1 MNFKKFVRLKGWL
14 CLTLVLCVFLSGIP
28 LSNQVALAAPAT
40 PTGLTAI
47 PFKLKDAPDANHVNL
62 KWNVISN
69 AESYKL
75 FRSDALNGAYTLIY
89 QGIAPE
95 HQDIGLSVGAT
106 YYYKV
111 AAADSVSESASSEA
125 VSATTFAVP
134 INLRTWDNTQP
145 NSSTIFV
152 KLKVGAIYYRYQYV
166 HDANGFLEIRAH
178 TSPDGENWTFKQVVL
193 DRNSDPDLA
202 SCKLESVN
210 FVYNESTGKIVM
222 IAHYENKFDYSLARI
237 ATASGLPGETMTFY
251 DSYRP
256 LGNESR
262 DIGIFKD
269 ADGAVYLISTA
280 NGNLDTYL
288 YKMSPDYL
296 TVDSLTTIIYTNQR
310 RELPSMVK
318 KDGYYY
324 LFTSGQSGWY
334 PTKGQYSSAT
344 SLSGPWSELRNI
356 GNSST
361 FSAQSGGVEVLK
373 GTDTTSYYIRHFRY
387 QRPSNEPSE
396 LRLPLA
402 FNNGYASYEYFE
414 KMLFN
419 PWTGV
424 SVPEQDG
431 KLLSEGKP
439 ATAQDQSS
447 TTSAGDVVDGNYFT
461 NWSSATDSW
470 PKWWTV
476 DLGLTYDLSNIQLS
490 WELIKGSEGY
500 YKYKIETS
508 QDGVNYTLA
517 LDRTNNTRY
526 GFTTDKLTGKAR
538 YVRVQLTGVVVR
550 NATKYYPRIYEVK
563 VFGSVTKTETTAPT
577 APSNLTATTISG
589 DQINLNWTASTD
601 NTGVAG
607 YRIYRDGVFVGFS
620 SSTSYSDTG
629 LSGNKTYSYTV
640 RAYDASEN
648 VSASSNTATETT
660 LVNLALNK
668 AVTYSSQ
675 QAGNEASRVV
685 DGNGT
690 TRWSAETYPQ
700 WVQVDL
706 SQIYSINRIDLAPYM
721 NRAYQYKIEAST
733 DGVSYSTVVD
743 RTANTT
749 EGPLLTDFF
758 SSTNAR
764 YVKLTVTGASN
775 YTGGWVAINELKVY
789 SAPTI
794 VSGGTYKIKHAASGK
809 YLDTDQNGVVWLA
822 DATTYGDQDW
832 IVSQDASG
840 YWTIKNA
847 ITDRYYLNT
856 DLDNI
861 VTWDTGGGIYDDAL
875 WSFEVVSTG
884 GYRIKNKVTG
894 RDYLYGTTLNELKWN
909 TGSTDSSTEWIFE
922 KK

>member
-1 MNFKKFVRLKGWL
+1 MVGKEFASAPLLYLNKIEEDILMNFKRIVRLKGWL
-14 CLTLVLCVFLSGIP
+14 FLALALFVFLSVIP
-28 LSNQVALAAPAT
+28 LSNQVALAATPET
-40 PTGLTAI
+40 PTGLTAM
-47 PFKLKDAPDANHVNL
+47 PFKLKDSPDANHVNL
-62 KWNVISN
+62 KWNVSSN
-69 AESYKL
+69 AASYKL
-75 FRSDALNGAYTLIY
+75 YRSDALNGTYTQIY

-95 HQDIGLSVGAT
+95 YQDIGLSVGAT

-111 AAADSVSESASSEA
+111 SATDTVSDSPSSEA

-134 INLRTWDNTQP
+134 ANLRTWDNTQP
-145 NSSTIFV
+145 NSSTIFL
-152 KLKVGAIYYRYQYV
+152 KLKIGGIYYKYQYV
-166 HDANGFLEIRAH
+166 QDANGFLEIRAN

-210 FVYNESTGKIVM
+210 FVYNESTGKVVM
-222 IAHYENKFDYSLARI
+222 IAHYENNLDYSLARI

-256 LGNESR
+256 LGHESR

-361 FSAQSGGVEVLK
+361 FSAQSGGVEVLT
-373 GTDTTSYYIRHFRY
+373 GTDTTSYIIRHFRY
-387 QRPSNEPSE
+387 QRPADEPSE
-396 LRLPLA
+396 LKLPLA

-414 KMLFN
+414 KMLYN

-447 TTSAGDVVDGNYFT
+447 TTFPGGAVDGNYFS
-461 NWSSATDSW
+461 NWSSATNSW
-470 PKWWTV
+470 PKWWAV
-476 DLGLTYDLSNIQLS
+476 DLGLAYDLTNIQIS
-490 WELIKGSEGY
+490 WDLIKGSEGY

-550 NATKYYPRIYEVK
+550 NSTIYSPRLYEVK
-563 VFGSVTKTETTAPT
+563 VFGSVTPTETTAPT
-577 APSNLTATTISG
+577 APANLTATAISG
-589 DQINLNWTASTD
+589 TQINLSWAASTD

-607 YRIYRDGVFVGFS
+607 YRIYRNGVLAGFS
-620 SSTSYSDTG
+620 NSTSYSDTG
-629 LSGNKTYSYTV
+629 LSVNKTYSYTV

-648 VSASSNTATETT
+648 VSASSNTATVIT
-660 LVNLALNK
+660 
-668 AVTYSSQ
+668 
-675 QAGNEASRVV
+675 
-685 DGNGT
+685 
-690 TRWSAETYPQ
+690 
-700 WVQVDL
+700 
-706 SQIYSINRIDLAPYM
+706 
-721 NRAYQYKIEAST
+721 
-733 DGVSYSTVVD
+733 
-743 RTANTT
+743 
-749 EGPLLTDFF
+749 PLPP
-758 SSTNAR
+758 
-764 YVKLTVTGASN
+764 V
-775 YTGGWVAINELKVY
+775 
-789 SAPTI
+789 
-794 VSGGTYKIKHAASGK
+794 VSGGTYKIKNADSGK
-809 YLDTDQNGVVWLA
+809 YLDTDLNGVVLLN

-832 IVSQDASG
+832 IVTKNASG
-840 YWTIKNA
+840 YWSIKNA
-847 ITDRYYLNT
+847 ITGRYYLNT
-856 DLDNI
+856 DPDSI
-861 VTWDTGGGIYDDAL
+861 VTWSTDSTVYDDGL
-875 WSFEVVSTG
+875 WNLEEVSTG

-894 RDYLYGTTLNELKWN
+894 RDYLYRTTLNELKWN
-909 TGSTDSSTEWIFE
+909 TGSTDSSTVWIFE
-922 KK
+922 QK

>member
-1 MNFKKFVRLKGWL
+1 MNFKKIVRLKGWL
-14 CLTLVLCVFLSGIP
+14 FLALALFVFLSVIP
-28 LSNQVALAAPAT
+28 LSNQVALAATPET
-40 PTGLTAI
+40 PTGLTAM
-47 PFKLKDAPDANHVNL
+47 PFKLKDSPDANHVNL
-62 KWNVISN
+62 KWNVSSN
-69 AESYKL
+69 AASYKL
-75 FRSDALNGAYTLIY
+75 YRSDALNGTYTLIY

-111 AAADSVSESASSEA
+111 SATDSVSDSPSSEA

-134 INLRTWDNTQP
+134 ANLRTWDNTQP

-152 KLKVGAIYYRYQYV
+152 KLKIGGIYYKYQYV
-166 HDANGFLEIRAH
+166 QDANGFLEIRAN

-193 DRNSDPDLA
+193 NRNSNPDLA

-210 FVYNESTGKIVM
+210 FVYNESTGKVVM
-222 IAHYENKFDYSLARI
+222 IVHYENNVDYNLARI

-373 GTDTTSYYIRHFRY
+373 GTDTTSYIIRHFRY
-387 QRPSNEPSE
+387 QRPVDEPSE
-396 LRLPLA
+396 LKLPLA

-414 KMLFN
+414 KMLYN

-447 TTSAGDVVDGNYFT
+447 TTSPGDAVDGNYFT

-526 GFTTDKLTGKAR
+526 GFNTDKLTGKAR

-577 APSNLTATTISG
+577 APANLTATAISG
-589 DQINLNWTASTD
+589 TQINLSWAASTD

-607 YRIYRDGVFVGFS
+607 YRIYRNGVLAGFS
-620 SSTSYSDTG
+620 NNTSYSDTG
-629 LSGNKTYSYTV
+629 LSVNKTYSYTV

-660 LVNLALNK
+660 PVPP
-668 AVTYSSQ
+668 V
-675 QAGNEASRVV
+675 
-685 DGNGT
+685 
-690 TRWSAETYPQ
+690 
-700 WVQVDL
+700 
-706 SQIYSINRIDLAPYM
+706 
-721 NRAYQYKIEAST
+721 
-733 DGVSYSTVVD
+733 
-743 RTANTT
+743 
-749 EGPLLTDFF
+749 
-758 SSTNAR
+758 
-764 YVKLTVTGASN
+764 
-775 YTGGWVAINELKVY
+775 
-789 SAPTI
+789 
-794 VSGGTYKIKHAASGK
+794 VSGGTYKIKHADSGK
-809 YLDTDQNGVVWLA
+809 YLDTDLNGVVLLS

-832 IVSQDASG
+832 IVSKNASG
-840 YWTIKNA
+840 YWSIKNA
-847 ITDRYYLNT
+847 ITGRYYLNT
-856 DLDNI
+856 DPDNI
-861 VTWDTGGGIYDDAL
+861 VTWSTDSTIYDDAL
-875 WSFEVVSTG
+875 WNLEIVSAG
-884 GYRIKNKVTG
+884 GYRINNKVTG

-909 TGSTDSSTEWIFE
+909 TGSTDSSTVWIFE
-922 KK
+922 QK